1 MQILYAI
8 AGIAIIVYVM
18 KDLITTTLSF
28 QGGGHLTN
36 FISENLWRLCLKLAG
51 HDGKKKM
58 LERVGHMLLVLIILT
73 WVMGM
78 WLGAFLLLLSDPAS
92 VLNSTTEE
100 ITTASEKLYFAGYT
114 LSTVG
119 NGDYKPGSNLW
130 DIVTNL
136 LAFSGLAFITV
147 SITYIMPVLSAVI
160 LQVKLSV
167 FLNSLGNS
175 PQQVLLNCWNGEN
188 FDRLLR
194 HDADLAD
201 MITEHSQNHKAYPII
216 HFFHNIEQ
224 RQSVVLNLAIFDEAI
239 NFLKF
244 GVQEEVRPSDAEL
257 LTIRGAQDYYLYV
270 LDRHH
275 KNEEQEPY
283 TFPEMKWDALM
294 EAGIPLK
301 TPLLSDFHSPET
313 FKERREVLTYLLH
326 QDGWS
331 WDEIYRPDPV

>member
-8 AGIAIIVYVM
+8 AGIALIFFVF

-36 FISENLWRLCLKLAG
+36 FIAENTWRLCLKLAG
-51 HDGKKKM
+51 NDGKKKM
-58 LERVGHMLLVLIILT
+58 LERVGHMLLILIIT
-73 WVMGM
+73 SWVAGM
-78 WLGAFLLLLSDPAS
+78 WLGSFLLLLSDPGS
-92 VLNSTTEE
+92 VLNSTTDA

-114 LSTVG
+114 LSTMG
-119 NGDYKPGSNLW
+119 NGDYKPGSTLW
-130 DIVTNL
+130 DIVANL

-175 PQQVLLNCWNGEN
+175 PQQMLLNSWNGKN

-201 MITEHSQNHKAYPII
+201 MITQHSQNHKAYPII
-216 HFFHNIEQ
+216 HYFHSIEQ
-224 RQSVVLNLAIFDEAI
+224 RQSVILNLAIFDEAI

-244 GVQEEVRPSDAEL
+244 GVQDEARPSDAEL
-257 LTIRGAQDYYLYV
+257 LTIRGAQDFYLHI
-270 LDRHH
+270 LERHH

-283 TFPEMKWDALM
+283 TFPEMNWDALI

-301 TPLLSDFHSPET
+301 TERLGAFHSAET
-313 FKERREVLTYLLH
+313 FKERRETLTYLLY

-331 WDEIYRPDPV
+331 WKDIYRADPV